1 MAKDTIPTKDQAR
14 AWWSELNEATPR
26 PGSLLSPFA
35 AAITEIESRAPS
47 WHQAEL
53 ACFGAARI
61 ELLLRIGKK
70 LARQPCGT

>member
-1 MAKDTIPTKDQAR
+1 MDAVLHERALAETRTITIR
-14 AWWSELNEATPR
+14 ETI
-26 PGSLLSPFA
+26 A
-35 AAITEIESRAPS
+35 AIESRAPS

>member
-1 MAKDTIPTKDQAR
+1 MGAVLHERAPAETRTITIR
-14 AWWSELNEATPR
+14 ET
-26 PGSLLSPFA
+26 F
-35 AAITEIESRAPS
+35 TEIESRAPS

-53 ACFGAARI
+53 ACFGAPRI